1 MFTTTDGTTKEEP
14 AMNLKRRSSIRT
26 CLTVL
31 LLAGSLTA
39 GAGETSPAADAFARI
54 KTLAGTWTGEAKPFE
69 TDETFPVTHEFRVSA
84 NASVVMETMSPGTE
98 HEMINMYHLDG
109 DDLVLTHYCAGGNQ
123 PTMKLVKAEGDT
135 LEFDFTGGTNLDP
148 AADGHIHA
156 GRLVFVDA
164 DTIRSDWIA
173 FAGGKEMGTTT
184 FSLKRGEAP

>member
-1 MFTTTDGTTKEEP
+1 
-14 AMNLKRRSSIRT
+14 MNLKRRSSIRT

-39 GAGETSPAADAFARI
+39 GAEETGPAAGAFARI

-148 AADGHIHA
+148 ASDGHIHA